1 MKEVEVLKSAE
12 NYSVGNIG
20 KFGEL
25 GQYEYY
31 HPLTKFNIPGK
42 VFVGESL
49 DMTSIE
55 MSVQL
60 LKAGGEIPFDH
71 KHKTNEE
78 IYVVIKGNGEF
89 IVDDERIPVKEG
101 SVIRIGTKAKR
112 RWRNNS
118 DSDLIVMVIQ
128 GKERAL
134 VNYNV
139 SDGYME

>member
-1 MKEVEVLKSAE
+1 MKEVEVLKSVE

-20 KFGEL
+20 KFDDL

-31 HPLTKFNIPGK
+31 HPLGKFNIPGK
-42 VFVGESL
+42 VFVGEAL

-60 LKAGGEIPFDH
+60 LKAGAEIPFDH
-71 KHKTNEE
+71 KHKSNEE

-128 GKERAL
+128 GKEGSL

-139 SDGYME
+139 SDGYM